1 MATFFSTSTNQRDLG
16 AGGGGDM
23 SSFHHYAYSDPPAG
37 GLMPFPATI
46 VSSEGHVA
54 HGRGEPGAFVD
65 VDVNARDGPTGG
77 GEMGLQTQLLMAN
90 AASAVQHQGLSLSLG
105 TQGVPVSLYQYRQ
118 AQAGMAAAA
127 FLSPDQASAAASRS
141 AQSIYVQNSR
151 YLKAAREL
159 LDEVV
164 NVQDAIKRKGD
175 KSQQGKDS
183 GGGGGGG
190 EGKDAETSDEK
201 AGEHEGNSSAPEL
214 SPSERQDL
222 QNKVSALMAL
232 LDQVK
237 IIKKK
242 KNHHRVH
249 VFPPSMFTLRACC
262 CIAAT
267 ASEKHRL

>member
-118 AQAGMAAAA
+118 AQAQAGMAAAA
-127 FLSPDQASAAASRS
+127 FLSPNQASAAATRS

-183 GGGGGGG
+183 GG

-201 AGEHEGNSSAPEL
+201 AGEQEGNSSAPEL

-237 IIKKK
+237 IKKRK
-242 KNHHRVH
+242 ITTEFMYSLPPCLRYVH
-249 VFPPSMFTLRACC
+249 AVV
-262 CIAAT
+262 
-267 ASEKHRL
+267 